1 MEVAYQRVEIEQK
14 DISDE
19 GSDNE
24 REGGGDG
31 GSDSNPSEDNFDDE
45 EIFERV
51 YGL

>member
-1 MEVAYQRVEIEQK
+1 METAYQRVEIEQI

-19 GSDNE
+19 GSANGE
-24 REGGGDG
+24 EDG
-31 GSDSNPSEDNFDDE
+31 GSNSDPSEDNFDDS